1 MRQKSP
7 WFKPYGLR
15 LRFALS
21 LTISFLSCALL
32 FCALYTA
39 SSRFMASF
47 FDHSGF
53 AETQIKRQGE
63 SLQRYLDENE
73 LSSQNLKLLEVWER
87 RQPVILL
94 ELYADGKCLY
104 TSFDEV
110 YDRGMLDNFQT
121 SSPDHAVDVHL
132 TDTDAIAVLYSDF
145 TYQYYILGTLLS
157 ALVSLAVFV
166 LLFLRSNRKLIGYI
180 CRLNSEVQILEG
192 GNLEYVVS
200 VEGNDEL
207 TELARSMNQMR
218 LAFLHQIETE
228 QQLHQ
233 ASRQLV
239 TQMSHDLR
247 TPLTGIMLY
256 LEILR
261 THRYSS
267 DAQLQEYLEKIDA
280 KARSM
285 KLISDHLFEYSLNA
299 APVPRTEPVSMKG
312 ALSGTIQSFADEL
325 HSRGFS
331 VDTELTWYPCFLQTR
346 QEYLHRIFENLLSN
360 IEKYADASK
369 DIVITT
375 FDDQEFCGVCVG
387 NRRKST
393 QAAVESNGVGMESVQ
408 TMMEQMNGSCTVH
421 QTEDYFQLSL
431 RFRKQ

>member
-21 LTISFLSCALL
+21 LTLSFLSCAFL
-32 FCALYTA
+32 FCILYTA
-39 SSRFMASF
+39 SARFMTSF
-47 FDHSGF
+47 FDHSRF
-53 AETQIKRQGE
+53 EETHIRRQGE
-63 SLQRYLDENE
+63 SLQRYLDENG
-73 LSSQNLKLLEVWER
+73 LSSQNLNLLEAWER

-110 YDRGMLDNFQT
+110 YDRGMLSDFQT
-121 SSPDHAVDVHL
+121 SSLNHAVDVHL
-132 TDTDAIAVLYSDF
+132 TDTDATAVLYSDF
-145 TYQYYILGTLLS
+145 TYQYYLLGTLLS
-157 ALVSLAVFV
+157 VLVSLAVFV

-207 TELARSMNQMR
+207 TDLARSMNQMR

-228 QQLHQ
+228 QQIHQ

-261 THRYSS
+261 THRYTSEV
-267 DAQLQEYLEKIDA
+267 QLQEYLEKIDA

-299 APVPRTEPVSMKG
+299 TPVSHTEPVSMKQ
-312 ALSGTIQSFADEL
+312 ALFGTIQSFADEL
-325 HSRGFS
+325 RSRGFS
-331 VDTELTWYPCFLQTR
+331 VDAQLTWFPCFLEIR

-360 IEKYADASK
+360 IEKYADSSK

-375 FDDQEFCGVCVG
+375 IDDQEFCGVCVE
-387 NRRKST
+387 NRRKSA
-393 QAAVESNGVGMESVQ
+393 QAAVESNGIGMESVK
-408 TMMEQMNGSCTVH
+408 TMMEQMNGTCTVH
-421 QTEDYFQLSL
+421 QTEAHFQLSL